1 MSLSQNLKA
10 LMNLNLKREE
20 KVLDAIFRSSF
31 LNLIARGF
39 GYAKHLSIA
48 ILLGFS
54 SQTDGFFM
62 ALSLLG
68 IFLIFADVFDSIG
81 VPQLVRA
88 RLEGEEEFKKLA
100 GFLMIFTMLLS
111 FSILSLSL
119 LLMPLILKIPAG
131 FSRDAF
137 QSTETSYLLLIPYV
151 FLNFYFH
158 HFGALLR
165 SIRRFTAYFIGEFI
179 FSISTF
185 LIVTLGLLFLR
196 DYKIIPISLSLAQ
209 LLATVYMF
217 YVGKEFLHV
226 RFYLDDQV
234 KKVLNHFLQLSF
246 LYGVFHLYILVDR
259 AFASYLGEKAVSALA
274 YGLLLASIPKGV
286 LKLENIAITSLSEAK
301 GSIEKLNFYIKKIIL
316 LILPISV
323 LFFLFSWY
331 LTKLL
336 FGYGAFSHLDI
347 DLTAEAFRFY
357 SLSLPFM
364 FLWPLIYRVFQ
375 IRERLN
381 AVSFVAI
388 LGVIA
393 NGAANYVFVFVL
405 HLGIAGICLGTFFA
419 SIIICSTG
427 YQLLRRLNDD
437 QLPIT

>member
-10 LMNLNLKREE
+10 LMSLNLKREE
-20 KVLDAIFRSSF
+20 KILDAIFRSSF

-54 SQTDGFFM
+54 TQTDGFFM
-62 ALSLLG
+62 ALSLMG

-88 RLEGEEEFKKLA
+88 RLEGDEELKKLS
-100 GFLMIFTMLLS
+100 GLLMTFTTLLS
-111 FSILSLSL
+111 FSILTLSL

-131 FSRDAF
+131 FNIDAL

-165 SIRRFTAYFIGEFI
+165 SLRRFTAYFIGEFI

-185 LIVTLGLLFLR
+185 LMVTLGLFLLK
-196 DYKIIPISLSLAQ
+196 DYKIISISLSIAQ
-209 LLATVYMF
+209 VLTTAYMF
-217 YVGKEFLHV
+217 YVGKEFIHF
-226 RFYLDDQV
+226 RFYLDKQV
-234 KKVLNHFLQLSF
+234 RSLLTHFVQLTF
-246 LYGVFHLYILVDR
+246 LYGIFHLYILVDR
-259 AFASYLGEKAVSALA
+259 VFASYLGEKAVSALT

-286 LKLENIAITSLSEAK
+286 LKLENIAVTSLCEVK
-301 GSIEKLNFYIKKIIL
+301 GSIEKLNFYIKKILL

-323 LFFLFSWY
+323 IFFLFSWY

-336 FGYGAFSHLDI
+336 FGYGAFSHMDI
-347 DLTAEAFRFY
+347 DLTAESFRFY

-375 IRERLN
+375 IRERLK
-381 AVSFVAI
+381 ALSVVAI
-388 LGVIA
+388 LGIIA
-393 NGAANYVFVFVL
+393 NGVANYVFVFLL

-419 SIIICSTG
+419 YIIICNIG
-427 YQLLRRLNDD
+427 YYLLRRLSHA
-437 QLPIT
+437 